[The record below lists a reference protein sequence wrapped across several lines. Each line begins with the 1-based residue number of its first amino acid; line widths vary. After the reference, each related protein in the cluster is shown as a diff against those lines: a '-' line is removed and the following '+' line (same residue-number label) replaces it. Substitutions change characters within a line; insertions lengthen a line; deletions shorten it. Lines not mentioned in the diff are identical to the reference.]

1 MKKITTHCLES
12 QNLSVPFYSAKHLS
26 LHGLEAHS
34 FTNRITPIWK
44 EVPLWGSTFP
54 WHTPKYNQDI
64 QYSHTKSS
72 KQSSRYY
79 HQSRN
84 LQVSPTAGFLFA
96 FLFGKHYQEKPER
109 RGDCLIQE
117 NDPNRKK
124 NNQLQWPAQ
133 LQVNTEELKNMML
146 HSADAFRISAWL
158 CATWTRTWQLS
169 THISDFSQSERQ
181 PKGEQKT
188 WPVNV

>member
-72 KQSSRYY
+72 EQSSRYY
-79 HQSRN
+79 HQSRTP
-84 LQVSPTAGFLFA
+84 SGFSNHRFSVCFFVWKTLPREA
-96 FLFGKHYQEKPER
+96 WKTGRLPHTGKRSKQEKKQPTTVA
-109 RGDCLIQE
+109 GTA
-117 NDPNRKK
+117 PSKH
-124 NNQLQWPAQ
+124 WG
-133 LQVNTEELKNMML
+133 TEEHDAALSWRFQDLCMALCYVNNNM
-146 HSADAFRISAWL
+146 
-158 CATWTRTWQLS
+158 AT
-169 THISDFSQSERQ
+169 
-181 PKGEQKT
+181 
-188 WPVNV
+188 